1 MGGQPRLAPGDLFA
15 ERFEIRRQAGAGGM
29 SLVYAA
35 RDRESGQVVALKV
48 LHGDRASAARF
59 VREVWV
65 LSELHHP
72 AIVRYVA
79 HGTTADGQA
88 WLAMEW
94 LDGEDLAERLAR
106 APLTAAETVVLAE
119 RVAGAL
125 AVAHARGIV
134 HRDIKPSNLFLPEGR
149 IDHVKV
155 LDFGVARLGG
165 GEQLTQTNTRIGTP
179 AYMSPEQ
186 ARGRREVGAPS
197 DVFSL
202 GVVLWQALA
211 GHKPFV
217 GDDAMAVIA
226 RILLADPPPLR
237 EVAPRCPAALEALI
251 ARMLEKDP
259 HDRPADGA
267 ALAHELALIHT
278 EAIDA
283 EVTTGPI
290 AIGPGEHRLTCLILA
305 AEVGDDHAAVDAV
318 AAIAAAVGARAEP
331 MADGSIAVLLT
342 AQGVATDL
350 ATAGARCALAVR
362 AAVPHAPIA
371 LATGRAVVGRGGQ
384 PVGEV
389 IDRAVALLR
398 ARADASDDGPY
409 VRDSV
414 PFARVELSPG
424 ETHLELATSTGVI
437 TPIESPRV
445 RPTGRPAGSPPPVLI
460 DAITAGLL
468 DARFDIGGVGRGPGP
483 LGGDAPLALRGERE
497 RDPIEVGRTLL
508 GKPTPFVAREAEL
521 AAIEGAYAAAVD
533 EPAARVVLVT
543 APAGV
548 GKTRLRQELV
558 ARLARRDP
566 APLVLLGRGDPSS
579 AGAPFGVL
587 AHLVRREVGM
597 RDGESDATQRGK
609 LRARVGRHLADPIAT
624 RAAEF
629 LGEMV
634 GARFDDADRIEL
646 RAARADKQLLGDQ
659 IRQAW
664 QDWLAA
670 ECAAGPVVLVIEDLH
685 WGDLPSVNA
694 IELALRNLRE
704 APLVVLATARPD
716 VHERFPQLWAERGV
730 TELRLGELG
739 RRACERLVAAALG
752 AATPAPVVA
761 RLIERAAGNALF
773 LEELIR
779 ASAVGQEDPHSPT
792 VVAMVQAR
800 LEAMETEARRVLR
813 AASVFGEV
821 FWAGGV
827 EAVIGAAR
835 GGADAWLAALVER
848 EVLIR
853 RGDGRVRGE
862 IEYGFR
868 HALVRDAAHA
878 MLTPDDRA
886 LAHRLAGQ
894 WLEAKGDRDPVRLA
908 EHWERGAMPAR
919 AAAWWRRAA
928 ERALA
933 ASDLDGVLE
942 HARRA
947 IGCGAT
953 GALLGAVR
961 ALAAEAHDWR
971 GEFAEA
977 ERAARDAMRWLGKDD
992 LAWFTA
998 AGILATAAGVQGKS
1012 DALDELSR
1020 EVDLGLA
1027 TLDEPDPDG
1036 TRLAATADRAVIA
1049 PASEAAG
1056 VPAPAPAI
1064 APHHDPAPDPDD
1076 SGLPTATDAREALA
1090 ATRLAEQLIIHGRT
1104 ERADQLLA
1112 RLGAVADDAHPGV
1125 AGRVHAVRA
1134 LRARFAGDVARNL
1147 AEVERAAACFDRAG
1161 DRRNACVRR
1170 ERLGYAHLEL
1180 GQHALA
1186 ERTLT
1191 DAMTTAQ
1198 QLGLRNV
1205 VATARHNLGL
1215 VLSRLGRHAQ
1225 ARAVE
1230 EEAVIAFRASRNRRM
1245 EGASLEYLALIL
1257 LAAGDLAA
1265 AEAAG
1270 RQALA
1275 VASAPPV
1282 LPLNQ
1287 AEAWSILAR
1296 ILLARG
1302 SLDEAARL
1310 AIAGVEQLERLGG
1323 IDDGEAFIR
1332 LTHADALRAV
1342 GRIDEADAILALAR
1356 ARLRERADRIA
1367 DPALRASFLREV
1379 PENAQTLGD

>member
-1 MGGQPRLAPGDLFA
+1 MGGQPRLAPGELFA
-15 ERFEIRRQAGAGGM
+15 ERFEIRRHAGAGGM

-35 RDRESGQVVALKV
+35 HDRQSGQAVALKV

-79 HGTTADGQA
+79 HGTTALGQA

-106 APLTAAETVVLAE
+106 APLTAAEAVILAE

-125 AVAHARGIV
+125 AIAHARGIV
-134 HRDIKPSNLFLPEGR
+134 HRDVKPSNLFLPEGR

-186 ARGRREVGAPS
+186 ARGRREIGAPS
-197 DVFSL
+197 DVFAL
-202 GVVLWQALA
+202 GVVLWQALT

-237 EVAPRCPAALEALI
+237 ELAPRCPAALEALV

-259 HDRPADGA
+259 QDRPADGA
-267 ALAHELALIHT
+267 ALARELA
-278 EAIDA
+278 
-283 EVTTGPI
+283 EVRVTAVEGEIGAGPI
-290 AIGPGEHRLTCLILA
+290 AIGAGEHRLTCLILA
-305 AEVGDDHAAVDAV
+305 AEVGDDPAAVDAV
-318 AAIAAAVGARAEP
+318 AAIAAGAGARAEP

-398 ARADASDDGPY
+398 ARADASDDGPF

-414 PFARVELSPG
+414 PFARVELAPFTPP
-424 ETHLELATSTGVI
+424 ETSTGVI

-483 LGGDAPLALRGERE
+483 IGRDAPLALRGERE

-587 AHLVRREVGM
+587 AHLVRREVGL

-629 LGEMV
+629 LGEMI
-634 GARFDDADRIEL
+634 GARFDDGDRVEL

-670 ECAAGPVVLVIEDLH
+670 ECALSPVVLVLEDLH

-752 AATPAPVVA
+752 ASTPAPVVA

-835 GGADAWLAALVER
+835 GGVEAWLAALVAR
-848 EVLIR
+848 EVLVR

-868 HALVRDAAHA
+868 HALVRDAAYA

-886 LAHRLAGQ
+886 LGHRLAGQ
-894 WLEAKGDRDPVRLA
+894 WLEGKGDRDPVRLA
-908 EHWERGAMPAR
+908 DHWERGAVPAR

-1012 DALDELSR
+1012 DALDELAR

-1036 TRLAATADRAVIA
+1036 TRLVADADRP
-1049 PASEAAG
+1049 PAAAR
-1056 VPAPAPAI
+1056 A
-1064 APHHDPAPDPDD
+1064 DEPDD
-1076 SGLPTATDAREALA
+1076 AAITPPADAREALA

-1104 ERADQLLA
+1104 ARADQLLA
-1112 RLGAVADDAHPGV
+1112 RLGAIADDAHPGV
-1125 AGRVHAVRA
+1125 AGRIHAVRA

-1147 AEVERAAACFDRAG
+1147 REVEAAAACFDRAG

-1180 GQHALA
+1180 GRHALA

-1275 VASAPPV
+1275 VASAPPP

-1287 AEAWSILAR
+1287 AEAWAILAR
-1296 ILLARG
+1296 VLLARG
-1302 SLDEAARL
+1302 AVDEAARL
-1310 AIAGVEQLERLGG
+1310 ACAGVEQLERLGG

-1342 GRIDEADAILALAR
+1342 GRGAEADVALTLAR
-1356 ARLRERADRIA
+1356 ARLHARAARIA
-1367 DPALRASFLREV
+1367 DPGLRASFLTEV
-1379 PENAQTLGD
+1379 PENAQTLAQG